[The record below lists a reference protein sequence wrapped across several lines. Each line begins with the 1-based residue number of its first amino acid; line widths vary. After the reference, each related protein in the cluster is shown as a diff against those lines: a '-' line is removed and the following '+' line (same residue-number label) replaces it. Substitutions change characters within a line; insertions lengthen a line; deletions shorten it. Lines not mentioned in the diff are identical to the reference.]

1 MERLRRRFLD
11 IKAAWESALSG
22 QAFSARIR
30 EMARETVED
39 LDSLSR
45 DVAVNRGQIETLQ
58 AVLGPEGILPEQT
71 RQVGRGFD
79 DVQLT
84 MRALLLPEQE
94 KEYSAKLRRC
104 IQNLQDSVRFFLK
117 NQDIEPGG
125 PDSRDVQDTTPPGKK
140 P

>member
-1 MERLRRRFLD
+1 
-11 IKAAWESALSG
+11 
-22 QAFSARIR
+22 
-30 EMARETVED
+30 MARETVED